1 MEKMEKGKRT
11 KMILDQKKRRMRRTG
26 DSLMPV
32 KKEHNTGRK
41 EVEQKGNITTA
52 APAALTS
59 AATKA
64 KHLVTVEEGK
74 IKSLVVL
81 PVETQMKK
89 LKIKLGLKNWEP

>member
-1 MEKMEKGKRT
+1 
-11 KMILDQKKRRMRRTG
+11 MRLSG

-32 KKEHNTGRK
+32 KKEHDTRRK

-52 APAALTS
+52 APAALAS

-81 PVETQMKK
+81 LVETEMKK
-89 LKIKLGLKNWEP
+89 LKIKLGLRNWES